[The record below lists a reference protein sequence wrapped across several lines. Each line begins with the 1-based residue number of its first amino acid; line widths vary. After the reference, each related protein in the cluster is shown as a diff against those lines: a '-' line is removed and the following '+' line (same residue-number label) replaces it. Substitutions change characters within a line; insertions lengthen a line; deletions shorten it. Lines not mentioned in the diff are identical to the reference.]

1 MALEL
6 AVRSVSGSPQILEEQ
21 LARIT
26 NPDRKARFEF
36 LMPAVSGNAED
47 RAAWFA
53 RLADVQQR
61 RREPWVADG
70 LRYLHHPLRAE
81 SAERFIRPA
90 LDLLEE
96 IHRTGDIFFP
106 RNWTEA
112 VLSGHRSREAAGTVR
127 RFLAERPDYPVRLR
141 RVILQAADD
150 LFRASSIA
158 P

>member
-1 MALEL
+1 MSDTHDLDAIAGGAGRDGMEVIDCDVHPVLRNGL
-6 AVRSVSGSPQILEEQ
+6 PTVYPYM
-21 LARIT
+21 
-26 NPDRKARFEF
+26 PKAW
-36 LMPAVSGNAED
+36 S
-47 RAAWFA
+47 
-53 RLADVQQR
+53 
-61 RREPWVADG
+61 
-70 LRYLHHPLRAE
+70 
-81 SAERFIRPA
+81 ERFIRPA

-112 VLSGHRSREAAGTVR
+112 VLSGHRSKEAAGAVR

-150 LFRASSIA
+150 LFRASSIG